1 MCTYFTLARNASI
14 ITHCLTQLLTLTH
27 SITLTHS
34 FINSSIHSFTHTHK
48 LTTQTLTLSLT
59 YSISQTL
66 IHSLTHLNTHSLT
79 YLEIYLFWKKNAEDK
94 YTRNSAFSEKDAIGF
109 ATYFF
114 GYNGDCGRMLYLED
128 IYIKPAYRSKGYGTA
143 VFKYMAK
150 VGFNLIMLFYKILKY
165 LHSIYSTLIQ
175 AIN

>member
-1 MCTYFTLARNASI
+1 MPRSSLTVSLNYS
-14 ITHCLTQLLTLTH
+14 HWLTQSHL
-27 SITLTHS
+27 
-34 FINSSIHSFTHTHK
+34 FIHSSIHSFTH
-48 LTTQTLTLSLT
+48 
-59 YSISQTL
+59 SQTHHSNTNSFS
-66 IHSLTHLNTHSLT
+66 HSLKHSLTHSLT

-94 YTRNSAFSEKDAIGF
+94 YTRNSAFSEKEAIGF

>member
-1 MCTYFTLARNASI
+1 MSRSSLTVSLNYS
-14 ITHCLTQLLTLTH
+14 HWLTQSHL
-27 SITLTHS
+27 
-34 FINSSIHSFTHTHK
+34 FIHSSIHSFTHSQTHH
-48 LTTQTLTLSLT
+48 SNT
-59 YSISQTL
+59 YSFTHLFSLSNTNSFSHSL
-66 IHSLTHLNTHSLT
+66 KHSLTHSPIWKF
-79 YLEIYLFWKKNAEDK
+79 IYFEKKNAEDK
-94 YTRNSAFSEKDAIGF
+94 YTRNSAFSEKEAIGF

>member
-1 MCTYFTLARNASI
+1 MSRSSLTVSLNYS
-14 ITHCLTQLLTLTH
+14 HWLTQSHL
-27 SITLTHS
+27 
-34 FINSSIHSFTHTHK
+34 FIHSSIHSFTH
-48 LTTQTLTLSLT
+48 
-59 YSISQTL
+59 SQTHHSNTFSFTHL
-66 IHSLTHLNTHSLT
+66 FSLSNTNSFSHSLKHSLTHSPIWKF
-79 YLEIYLFWKKNAEDK
+79 IYFEKKNAEDK
-94 YTRNSAFSEKDAIGF
+94 YTRNSAFSEKEAIGF

>member
-1 MCTYFTLARNASI
+1 MSRSSLTVSLNYS
-14 ITHCLTQLLTLTH
+14 HWLTQSHL
-27 SITLTHS
+27 
-34 FINSSIHSFTHTHK
+34 FIHSSIHSFTHSQTHHSNTYSFTH
-48 LTTQTLTLSLT
+48 LFTLSNT
-59 YSISQTL
+59 NSFS
-66 IHSLTHLNTHSLT
+66 HSLKHSLTHSLT

-94 YTRNSAFSEKDAIGF
+94 YTRNSAFSEKEAIGF

-128 IYIKPAYRSKGYGTA
+128 IYIEPAYRSKGYGTA

>member
-1 MCTYFTLARNASI
+1 MSRSSLTVSLNYS
-14 ITHCLTQLLTLTH
+14 HWLTQSHL
-27 SITLTHS
+27 
-34 FINSSIHSFTHTHK
+34 FIHSSIHSFTHSQTHH
-48 LTTQTLTLSLT
+48 SNT
-59 YSISQTL
+59 YSFTHLFSLSNTNSFSHSL
-66 IHSLTHLNTHSLT
+66 KHSLTHSPIWKF
-79 YLEIYLFWKKNAEDK
+79 IYFEKKNAEDK
-94 YTRNSAFSEKDAIGF
+94 YTRNSAFSEKEAIGF

-128 IYIKPAYRSKGYGTA
+128 IYIEPVYRSKGYGTA

>member
-1 MCTYFTLARNASI
+1 MSRSSLTVSLNYS
-14 ITHCLTQLLTLTH
+14 HWLTQSHL
-27 SITLTHS
+27 
-34 FINSSIHSFTHTHK
+34 FIHSSIHSFTH
-48 LTTQTLTLSLT
+48 
-59 YSISQTL
+59 SQTHHSNTFSFTHL
-66 IHSLTHLNTHSLT
+66 FSLSNTNSFSHSLKHSLTHSPIWKF
-79 YLEIYLFWKKNAEDK
+79 IYFEKKNAEDK
-94 YTRNSAFSEKDAIGF
+94 YTRNSAFSEKEAIGF

-128 IYIKPAYRSKGYGTA
+128 IYIEPVYRSKGYGTA

-150 VGFNLIMLFYKILKY
+150 VGFNLIMFFFFYKILKY

>member
-1 MCTYFTLARNASI
+1 MT
-14 ITHCLTQLLTLTH
+14 LTLTH
-27 SITLTHS
+27 SFGNL
-34 FINSSIHSFTHTHK
+34 FIV
-48 LTTQTLTLSLT
+48 
-59 YSISQTL
+59 
-66 IHSLTHLNTHSLT
+66 
-79 YLEIYLFWKKNAEDK
+79 EKKNAEDK
-94 YTRNSAFSEKDAIGF
+94 YTRNSAFSEKEAIGF

-128 IYIKPAYRSKGYGTA
+128 IYIEPVYRSKGYGTA

>member
-1 MCTYFTLARNASI
+1 MSRSSLTVSLNYS
-14 ITHCLTQLLTLTH
+14 HWLTQSHL
-27 SITLTHS
+27 
-34 FINSSIHSFTHTHK
+34 FIHSSIHSFTHSQTHH
-48 LTTQTLTLSLT
+48 SNT
-59 YSISQTL
+59 YSFTHLFSLSNTNSFSHSL
-66 IHSLTHLNTHSLT
+66 KHSLTHSPIWKF
-79 YLEIYLFWKKNAEDK
+79 IYFEKKNAEDK
-94 YTRNSAFSEKDAIGF
+94 YTRNSAFSEKEAIGF

-128 IYIKPAYRSKGYGTA
+128 IYIEPVYRSKGYGTA

-150 VGFNLIMLFYKILKY
+150 VGFNLIMFFFYKILKY

>member
-1 MCTYFTLARNASI
+1 MSRSSLTVSLNYS
-14 ITHCLTQLLTLTH
+14 HWLTQSHLFIHPFTH
-27 SITLTHS
+27 S
-34 FINSSIHSFTHTHK
+34 HTHK

-59 YSISQTL
+59 YSVSQTL

-79 YLEIYLFWKKNAEDK
+79 HSPIWKFIYFEKKNAEDK
-94 YTRNSAFSEKDAIGF
+94 YTRNSAFSEKEAIGF

>member
-1 MCTYFTLARNASI
+1 MPRSSLTVSLNYS
-14 ITHCLTQLLTLTH
+14 HWLTQSHL
-27 SITLTHS
+27 
-34 FINSSIHSFTHTHK
+34 FIHSSIHSFTHTHK
-48 LTTQTLTLSLT
+48 LTTQTLSHSLT

-79 YLEIYLFWKKNAEDK
+79 YLEIYLFWKKKNAEDK
-94 YTRNSAFSEKDAIGF
+94 YTRNSAFSEKEAIGF

-165 LHSIYSTLIQ
+165 LHSFYSTLIQ

>member
-1 MCTYFTLARNASI
+1 MSRSSPTVSLNYS
-14 ITHCLTQLLTLTH
+14 HWLTQSHL
-27 SITLTHS
+27 
-34 FINSSIHSFTHTHK
+34 FIHSSIHSFTHSQTHH
-48 LTTQTLTLSLT
+48 SNT
-59 YSISQTL
+59 YSFTHLFSLSNTNSFS
-66 IHSLTHLNTHSLT
+66 HSLKHSLTHSLT

-94 YTRNSAFSEKDAIGF
+94 YTRNSAFSEKEAIGF

-128 IYIKPAYRSKGYGTA
+128 IYIEPVYRSKGYGTA

>member
-1 MCTYFTLARNASI
+1 MSRSSLTVSLNYS
-14 ITHCLTQLLTLTH
+14 HWLTQSHL
-27 SITLTHS
+27 
-34 FINSSIHSFTHTHK
+34 FIHSSIHSFTH
-48 LTTQTLTLSLT
+48 
-59 YSISQTL
+59 SQTHHSNTNSFS
-66 IHSLTHLNTHSLT
+66 HSLKHSLTHSLT

-94 YTRNSAFSEKDAIGF
+94 YTRNSAFSEKEAIGF

-128 IYIKPAYRSKGYGTA
+128 IYIEPVYRSKGYGTA

>member
-1 MCTYFTLARNASI
+1 MPRSSLTVSLNYS
-14 ITHCLTQLLTLTH
+14 HWLTQSHLLIH
-27 SITLTHS
+27 
-34 FINSSIHSFTHTHK
+34 SSIHSFTHSQTHH
-48 LTTQTLTLSLT
+48 SNT
-59 YSISQTL
+59 YSFTHLFSLSNTNSFS
-66 IHSLTHLNTHSLT
+66 HSLKHSLT

-94 YTRNSAFSEKDAIGF
+94 YTRNSAFSEKEAIGF

>member
-1 MCTYFTLARNASI
+1 MPRSSLTVSLNYS
-14 ITHCLTQLLTLTH
+14 HWLTQSHLLIHSLIHPFTH
-27 SITLTHS
+27 S
-34 FINSSIHSFTHTHK
+34 HTHK
-48 LTTQTLTLSLT
+48 LTTQTLTHSFT
-59 YSISQTL
+59 YSVSQTL

-79 YLEIYLFWKKNAEDK
+79 HSPIWKFIYFEKKNAEDK

-128 IYIKPAYRSKGYGTA
+128 IYIKPAYRSKGYETA

-150 VGFNLIMLFYKILKY
+150 VGFNLIMFFFYKILKY

>member
-1 MCTYFTLARNASI
+1 MSRSSLTVSLNYS
-14 ITHCLTQLLTLTH
+14 HWLTQSHL
-27 SITLTHS
+27 
-34 FINSSIHSFTHTHK
+34 FIHSSIHSFTH
-48 LTTQTLTLSLT
+48 
-59 YSISQTL
+59 SQTHHSNTNSFS
-66 IHSLTHLNTHSLT
+66 HSLKHSLTHSLT

-128 IYIKPAYRSKGYGTA
+128 IYIEPVYRSKGYGTA

-150 VGFNLIMLFYKILKY
+150 VGFNLIMFFFFIKYWNIYIVFIL
-165 LHSIYSTLIQ
+165 H
-175 AIN
+175 

>member
-1 MCTYFTLARNASI
+1 MT
-14 ITHCLTQLLTLTH
+14 LTLTH
-27 SITLTHS
+27 SFGNL
-34 FINSSIHSFTHTHK
+34 FIV
-48 LTTQTLTLSLT
+48 
-59 YSISQTL
+59 
-66 IHSLTHLNTHSLT
+66 
-79 YLEIYLFWKKNAEDK
+79 EKKNAEDK
-94 YTRNSAFSEKDAIGF
+94 YTRNSAFSEKEAIGF

>member
-1 MCTYFTLARNASI
+1 MT
-14 ITHCLTQLLTLTH
+14 LTLTH
-27 SITLTHS
+27 SFGNL
-34 FINSSIHSFTHTHK
+34 FIV
-48 LTTQTLTLSLT
+48 
-59 YSISQTL
+59 
-66 IHSLTHLNTHSLT
+66 
-79 YLEIYLFWKKNAEDK
+79 EKKNAEDK
-94 YTRNSAFSEKDAIGF
+94 YTRNSAFSEKEAIGF

-128 IYIKPAYRSKGYGTA
+128 IYIEPVYRSKGYGTA

-150 VGFNLIMLFYKILKY
+150 VGFNLIMFFFYKILKY

>member
-1 MCTYFTLARNASI
+1 MSRSSLTVSLNYS
-14 ITHCLTQLLTLTH
+14 HWLTQSHL
-27 SITLTHS
+27 
-34 FINSSIHSFTHTHK
+34 FIHSSIHSFTH
-48 LTTQTLTLSLT
+48 
-59 YSISQTL
+59 SQTHHSNTNSFSHSL
-66 IHSLTHLNTHSLT
+66 KHSLTHSPIWKF
-79 YLEIYLFWKKNAEDK
+79 IYFEKKNAEDK
-94 YTRNSAFSEKDAIGF
+94 YTRNSAFSEKEAIGF

-128 IYIKPAYRSKGYGTA
+128 IYIEPVYRSKGYGTA

-150 VGFNLIMLFYKILKY
+150 VGFNLIMFFFYKILKY